1 MSIAAVLVLL
11 PKLFDHVGGDIPVYY
26 ERFMALTPAHLAY
39 VDEPFEYPI
48 YAYWGL
54 KLPLV
59 FGDNYRVYRWCLQ
72 LSLLVVAAVAAALLG
87 RRSRRTHS
95 GLRQLGPQSLWWF
108 TVVAGAFVITKRF
121 DLWPA
126 GLTLCAFILMS
137 EKKHFGAGVTLG
149 VAAGLK
155 VYPVVFVLP
164 WWWLSVREQKGR
176 AFAGGVAASLVPA
189 LVALAFIPWWRFL
202 LFHAG
207 RGLEVE
213 SWAANLVWLSH
224 LLAGTDASWVDIKT
238 FIEVQGS
245 AALAV
250 LPFARGLFAVSVL
263 GSFAYAMWL
272 AIRAPLSPSTLA
284 RSALLPLAAFVVF
297 NLVLSPQYL
306 LWLVALVAA
315 WWAFDSP
322 PLLTLGSLAVAV
334 LLSPFIYPS
343 PTFVSG
349 LDVPT
354 SVLLFARNCALL
366 TFFVSVVKESG
377 ADASDT
383 VDVQGT

>member
-1 MSIAAVLVLL
+1 MLVLL

-26 ERFMALTPAHLAY
+26 ERFMSLTPAHLPY

-54 KLPLV
+54 KLP
-59 FGDNYRVYRWCLQ
+59 FAISDNYRIFRWCLQ
-72 LSLLVVAAVAAALLG
+72 LSLFVVATAGALHLG
-87 RRSRRTHS
+87 RRSRSTHR
-95 GLRQLGPQSLWWF
+95 GLAKLGAPSLWWF
-108 TVVAGAFVITKRF
+108 AIVAGSFVITKRF

-126 GLTLCAFILMS
+126 GLTVCAFVLMS
-137 EKKHFGAGVTLG
+137 EKKHMAAGVALG

-155 VYPVVFVLP
+155 VYPAVFILP

-176 AFAGGVAASLVPA
+176 AFVAGVAASLVPA

-224 LLAGTDASWVDIKT
+224 LLAGSEASWVDIKT
-238 FIEVQGS
+238 FIEVQGPVAS
-245 AALAV
+245 AA
-250 LPFARGLFAVSVL
+250 LPFARGVFAISVL

-272 AIRAPLSPSTLA
+272 AMRAPLSPSTLA
-284 RSALLPLAAFVVF
+284 RTALLPLAAFVVF

-315 WWAFDSP
+315 WWAFDTP
-322 PLLTLGSLAVAV
+322 PRISLFTLALSV
-334 LLSPFIYPS
+334 LLSAFIYPS
-343 PTFVSG
+343 ATFVGG
-349 LDVPT
+349 LDLPT
-354 SVLLFARNCALL
+354 SVLLLARNMALL
-366 TFFVSVVKESG
+366 TFFFSLAKQSPNRG
-377 ADASDT
+377 LAT
-383 VDVQGT
+383 VDVQRT